1 MPTRTVTVEI
11 CGVEVDVEADF
22 TVESFGTPDGYFEP
36 GDPPEVSVDK
46 VWYADDPTERDV
58 SQVLSELRDLSLAYG
73 PSHGRGLD
81 GKIMYLGPKLQYGY
95 GFDVQHGFYVGDPCR
110 PLDRRHVPP
119 RVTFNRGRS
128 ILEVVEED
136 IYENLHEYE
145 GGDYD
150 DY

>member
-11 CGVEVDVEADF
+11 CGREVDVEADF
-22 TVESFGTPDGYFEP
+22 TVDSFGSCASFLEP
-36 GDPPEVSVDK
+36 GDPPEISVDK

-58 SQVLSELRDLSLAYG
+58 SAVLSELRDLSTPG
-73 PSHGRGLD
+73 VE
-81 GKIMYLGPKLQYGY
+81 QYGC
-95 GFDVQHGFYVGDPCR
+95 GFEIHHGFYVSDPCR

-119 RVTFNRGRS
+119 RVTFNRNRS
-128 ILEVVEED
+128 ILDAVEED
-136 IYENLHEYE
+136 IYENFHEYE